1 MSYLTTFQ
9 DQLLSDLEKEFKK
22 LNSTTPTK
30 GRFTINSV
38 KKDIE
43 EAEAFRKS
51 ILEHNRA
58 IAQQLRI
65 EYNFQLNA
73 FNVEFSPVNL
83 ALHRNRSSSGVS
95 KMFEDEYAMKNP
107 QNVELAL
114 YFEGETDVNNCKLHV
129 LYDYESVEIRTSCD
143 TIRCFKIKGLLWS
156 TRGWV
161 HRHDAGGYFYKTL
174 DNFIQGTENFQ
185 RTLTL
190 VYKQLTS
197 K

>member
-9 DQLLSDLEKEFKK
+9 DQLLSDLEKEFKR

-30 GRFTINSV
+30 GKFTIDSV

-43 EAEAFRKS
+43 ETEAFRKC
-51 ILEHNRA
+51 ILEHNKA

-65 EYNFQLNA
+65 EYNSQLNA
-73 FNVEFSPVNL
+73 FNREFSPVSL
-83 ALHRNRSSSGVS
+83 ALHRNRSSAST
-95 KMFEDEYAMKNP
+95 MFEDEYAMKNP

-129 LYDYESVEIRTSCD
+129 LYDYESVEIKTSCD
-143 TIRCFKIKGLLWS
+143 LIRGFKIKGLLWS
-156 TRGWV
+156 NRGWL

-190 VYKQLTS
+190 KYKQLTS

>member
-9 DQLLSDLEKEFKK
+9 DQLLSDLQKEFKK
-22 LNSTTPTK
+22 LNSTTPAK
-30 GRFTINSV
+30 GKFTIDSV

-43 EAEAFRKS
+43 ETEAFRKS
-51 ILEHNRA
+51 ILEHNKA

-65 EYNFQLNA
+65 EYNYQLNE
-73 FNVEFSPVNL
+73 FNREFSPVSL
-83 ALHRNRSSSGVS
+83 ALHWRRSSSGVS
-95 KMFEDEYAMKNP
+95 KMFEDEHTMKNP
-107 QNVELAL
+107 HSVDLAL
-114 YFEGETDVNNCKLHV
+114 YFEGEEDVNLHRLHV
-129 LYDYESVEIRTSCD
+129 LYDYEPVEIKTSCD
-143 TIRCFKIKGLLWS
+143 LIRGFKIKGLLWS

-185 RTLTL
+185 RTITL
-190 VYKQLTS
+190 QYKHLTS